1 MPKRVLVPSLKVKRL
16 IRLFDSSPS
25 KMTKKKSS
33 APAAA
38 TAVKSATALAHMAE
52 ELEKDEVAASRS
64 AATAA
69 PVDPV
74 ANTSSLDA
82 MATAVSDF
90 FIPVARKRSSDL
102 KARGQ
107 GTRRHSDGEEATAAG
122 IGLAAG
128 GSQTP
133 KGSAPAIP
141 EVAGTPKGG
150 TAMMAKSSI
159 MRSFLNTGEK
169 STTKRTRE
177 EWSASPQLA
186 NKAKKTAEV
195 YRPPAQRPSQQRPE
209 QQQQE
214 QEQGDQQGQEYQ
226 AWQIELYNKMK
237 AMGGDAIPA
246 ELYKG
251 FLDLFTA
258 THEERVMVQAHS
270 IAKEVFHRESE
281 LKKCRRS
288 LLIHNVDKWVENDK
302 ETEGYSL
309 ADRATA
315 AVHKMT
321 GGMVTVQ
328 EAFPLGQWKM
338 GQAPTSVYMTFGS
351 ARQKT
356 CFFRVLA
363 NKMRV
368 AADQANGGPTPLGG
382 ISCRDAFPKDKVN
395 DAKALVDKGMGL
407 KRSGK
412 IAAFRVV
419 ARGPGC
425 LPVLEARHRGRDG
438 LSYGWEVW
446 KDDERMDDGHEGQ
459 ARGRD
464 GARRP
469 PASGP
474 RRMMEVG
481 LGAQPRVPMPRRSDK
496 ELLSAPMTREFIRG
510 LNTEELIVVHDQGLC
525 GLKPRASLQAATETI
540 RVYDTE
546 AENEAAEWRY
556 GEGHMDGEYFDD

>member
-1 MPKRVLVPSLKVKRL
+1 
-16 IRLFDSSPS
+16 
-25 KMTKKKSS
+25 
-33 APAAA
+33 
-38 TAVKSATALAHMAE
+38 MAE
-52 ELEKDEVAASRS
+52 ELERDETAASELG
-64 AATAA
+64 ATAA
-69 PVDPV
+69 PA
-74 ANTSSLDA
+74 ANRSRSKLDL
-82 MATAVSDF
+82 MATAVGEVI
-90 FIPVARKRSSDL
+90 IPGAKKLSSGL
-102 KARGQ
+102 QASGQ
-107 GTRRHSDGEEATAAG
+107 MPRRHSDGGDAVAAG
-122 IGLAAG
+122 TELAAG

-133 KGSAPAIP
+133 RGSAPAIP
-141 EVAGTPKGG
+141 EVASTPKGG

-186 NKAKKTAEV
+186 NKAKKAAEV
-195 YRPPAQRPSQQRPE
+195 YRPPAQRSSQQRPQ

-258 THEERVMVQAHS
+258 THEERVMIQAHS

-368 AADQANGGPTPLGG
+368 AAAQANGGPTPLGG

-412 IAAFRVV
+412 IVAFRVV

-446 KDDERMDDGHEGQ
+446 KEDERMEDGHEGQ
-459 ARGRD
+459 ARGRGESRD

-525 GLKPRASLQAATETI
+525 GLKPRASLQAVTETV

-546 AENEAAEWRY
+546 AENEAAEWQY
-556 GEGHMDGEYFDD
+556 GEGQMDGEYFDD

>member
-107 GTRRHSDGEEATAAG
+107 GTRRHSEGEEAMAAG

-141 EVAGTPKGG
+141 EAAGTPKGG

-315 AVHKMT
+315 AVHKLT

-525 GLKPRASLQAATETI
+525 GLKPRASLQAATETV

>member
-82 MATAVSDF
+82 MATVVSDL

-107 GTRRHSDGEEATAAG
+107 ATRRHSDGEEAMAAG

-141 EVAGTPKGG
+141 EAAGTPKGG

-177 EWSASPQLA
+177 EWAASPQLA

-315 AVHKMT
+315 AVHKLT

>member
-1 MPKRVLVPSLKVKRL
+1 M
-16 IRLFDSSPS
+16 
-25 KMTKKKSS
+25 
-33 APAAA
+33 
-38 TAVKSATALAHMAE
+38 
-52 ELEKDEVAASRS
+52 
-64 AATAA
+64 
-69 PVDPV
+69 
-74 ANTSSLDA
+74 
-82 MATAVSDF
+82 
-90 FIPVARKRSSDL
+90 
-102 KARGQ
+102 
-107 GTRRHSDGEEATAAG
+107 AAG

-141 EVAGTPKGG
+141 EAAGTPKGG

-186 NKAKKTAEV
+186 NKAKKAAEV

-315 AVHKMT
+315 AVHKLT

-412 IAAFRVV
+412 IVAFRVV

-446 KDDERMDDGHEGQ
+446 KEDERMDDGHDGQ
-459 ARGRD
+459 ARGRGEGRD

-525 GLKPRASLQAATETI
+525 GLKPRASLQAATETV